1 MPDLTYRTDGLFTSF
16 YPETEAGHAAWL
28 QIFNQTDHTGKV
40 MAWQTEDT
48 IRQLRKAGYSVRR
61 APPIEMDDDALL
73 SLLADPDRPEVYP

>member
-40 MAWQTEDT
+40 FTWQTEDT
-48 IRQLRKAGYSVRR
+48 IRQLRAAGYSVRKAQEVR
-61 APPIEMDDDALL
+61 LSDAELL
-73 SLLADPDRPEVYP
+73 SVLHDPDTLEVYP